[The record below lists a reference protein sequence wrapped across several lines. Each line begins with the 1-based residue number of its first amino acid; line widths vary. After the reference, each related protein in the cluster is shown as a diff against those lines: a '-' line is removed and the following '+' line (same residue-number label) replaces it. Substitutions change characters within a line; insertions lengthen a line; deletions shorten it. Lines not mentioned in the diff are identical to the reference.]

1 MEVKVVCNSCKKVL
15 TNMGGTA
22 RFLCPQCGKTEIV
35 RCAHCRKIAAKYVCI
50 ECNFEGPN

>member
-15 TNMGGTA
+15 TNRGGTA

-35 RCAHCRKIAAKYVCI
+35 RCAHCRKIAAKYVCV